1 MPGWEQFVD
10 IIKSLLTFLH
20 TGLGSWGGAIIL
32 FTVAI
37 KVITWPLTSKQLQS
51 SKAMQELQPK
61 MKALQEKYKD
71 DKEKQTQETMKLYQ
85 ETGVN
90 PLMGCLPMLI
100 QFPIWIGL
108 YRAILS
114 LANDDKVLD
123 TPFLFLPSLA
133 CPGSAESAEICK
145 AAIGMAW
152 PLDFANLGS
161 TWPYLVLPVLTMVS
175 QIGVSRLMSPTA
187 APTAQDKGKQED
199 PTQAMM
205 KQMTTIMPLMF
216 GFFAIQFP
224 SGLALY
230 WVTNNML
237 TFVQYFVINQQ
248 KKNPPMALASAAL
261 ADGPIIIDVEAKPK
275 PKKVNSKKDKTDGG
289 KANRKRKKRRS

>member
-1 MPGWEQFVD
+1 MPGWEQFVNL
-10 IIKSLLTFLH
+10 IESLLTFLH
-20 TGLGSWGGAIIL
+20 TGLGSWGAAIIL

-37 KVITWPLTSKQLQS
+37 KLLTWPLTSKQLQS

-61 MKALQEKYKD
+61 IKALQEKYKD

-85 ETGVN
+85 EMGVN

-108 YRAILS
+108 YRAILN
-114 LANDDKVLD
+114 LAEVGTLE

-133 CPGSAESAEICK
+133 CPGTSAELCG
-145 AAIGMAW
+145 AAVGMAW
-152 PLDFANLGS
+152 PIDFASLGS
-161 TWPYLVLPVLTMVS
+161 TWPYLVLPLLTIVS

-187 APTAQDKGKQED
+187 APTGQDKKEED

-237 TFVQYFVINQQ
+237 TFVQYWFINQQ
-248 KKNPPMALASAAL
+248 KQNPPMALATAAV
-261 ADGPIIIDVEAKPK
+261 ADGPVIIDVEAKPKPK
-275 PKKVNSKKDKTDGG
+275 PKKVNSKKDKTDRG
-289 KANRKRKKRRS
+289 KANRKRKKRGS